1 MEDLEFSGIIY
12 DFDHPEAPESGTW
25 YHLTPE
31 DMLSM
36 PSLVG
41 LPIRVEHEEDIDV
54 GEIVSCSVVN
64 GKACVRGRLKDGPR
78 GWAAK
83 QLMRTKDIKELSLRH
98 AEFVRP
104 ADGKVVHRV
113 PIEVSLVA
121 KGARPGSIITAS
133 KTSSPY
139 LLLLS
144 RHIKAGAASAPH
156 AMDAGAPPQ
165 AAAVPQAVAAPV
177 PAAVAGGEAATATNN
192 ALAAGLAAAVPTN
205 VTADEPEAKRART
218 EDNAHVTFAQA
229 IAAKVADPDTLHS
242 ILNYV
247 AQNMEQSVA
256 TESELVKFSEEKQAM
271 QKKEQAMKDTNK
283 TQVMEAVNVI
293 NNLYKHIVPN
303 MNVSDA
309 ARESF
314 TDMLI
319 SNAALKPEIIEFL
332 RPMSVAASAIAAQQ
346 QKAETTNKEVELR
359 RPWTTLPG
367 CLKSLWRRATW
378 APPPRCTPTGS
389 SSSSR
394 LRRLLR
400 RQCRPRRG
408 RWRRRRWWTW
418 QPPARPA
425 RSRCRLRCR
434 AFFRTATPGANRSV
448 NCDTI
453 PSEADCILCLP
464 SRMRLMPGDFSNS
477 VTAMRSNGGAPM

>member
-205 VTADEPEAKRART
+205 VTADEREAKRART

-346 QKAETTNKEVELR
+346 QKAETTNKEVELKAAMDNIAR
-359 RPWTTLPG
+359 LSQKLVAARNLG
-367 CLKSLWRRATW
+367 ATPAVHPNW
-378 APPPRCTPTGS
+378 QQQQQQAPAPVAAAMPPPAWQMAAPPMVDVAASGASGKKPLPAALQGLLPYGDTRCEP
-389 SSSSR
+389 
-394 LRRLLR
+394 
-400 RQCRPRRG
+400 
-408 RWRRRRWWTW
+408 
-418 QPPARPA
+418 
-425 RSRCRLRCR
+425 
-434 AFFRTATPGANRSV
+434 F
-448 NCDTI
+448 
-453 PSEADCILCLP
+453 SEL
-464 SRMRLMPGDFSNS
+464 
-477 VTAMRSNGGAPM
+477 